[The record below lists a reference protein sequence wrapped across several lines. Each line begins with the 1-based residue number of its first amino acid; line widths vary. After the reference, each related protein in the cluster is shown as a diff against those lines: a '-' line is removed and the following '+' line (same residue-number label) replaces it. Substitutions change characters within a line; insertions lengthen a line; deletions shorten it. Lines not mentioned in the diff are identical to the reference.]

1 MEMALKEKELE
12 EQMRQ
17 KQLVDEEIQDNEDEI
32 ENIMKKKE
40 IEL

>member
-12 EQMRQ
+12 EQMRE